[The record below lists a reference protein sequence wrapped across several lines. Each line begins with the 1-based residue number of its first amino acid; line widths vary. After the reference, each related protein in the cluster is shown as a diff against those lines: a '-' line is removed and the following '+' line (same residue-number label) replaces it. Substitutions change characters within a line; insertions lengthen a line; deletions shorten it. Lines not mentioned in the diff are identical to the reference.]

1 MSDNV
6 LGPPGVPGLVHLRE
20 LVSLGV
26 APREK
31 PQPAR
36 YEIPSDQHHLYSGQ
50 NDSSSL
56 PKRRI
61 AELKE
66 AMSSGQLT
74 AGIFLTLL
82 PILHLRI
89 NKTFAFSI
97 YACYQISA
105 ATVLDDES
113 GTHMYIHEQQALIMV
128 P

>member
-1 MSDNV
+1 
-6 LGPPGVPGLVHLRE
+6 
-20 LVSLGV
+20 
-26 APREK
+26 
-31 PQPAR
+31 
-36 YEIPSDQHHLYSGQ
+36 
-50 NDSSSL
+50 
-56 PKRRI
+56 
-61 AELKE
+61 
-66 AMSSGQLT
+66 MSSGQLT